1 MCGFFYAHRKV
12 ENMSSGAKVVSH
24 IIAEVTPGVTPETGT
39 WNTLRLTGN
48 ALTPTVNTVVSDEIT
63 DSRVSQG
70 SVATSTDIAG
80 DLAAEFSYGSFDELL
95 EAAFYGEWT
104 GNVLTIGDVRHTF
117 SIAKGYIDVGVYSL
131 FKGAHVS
138 TFALDIPSDG
148 KITATFNMACLDY
161 TDSATPIVTNPEAPT
176 TTPFLSNNNVG
187 TILVDGASLEG
198 VACVS
203 AMTINLDN
211 SLQAQRCI
219 GTEKL
224 GPGAQIAT
232 EAAITGTITL
242 AWSPRAWQIWKNTF
256 TRLPVAIQFPIKDSL
271 GNQYIFDF
279 PAVEVDG
286 ELPSGGKRDLIEVTL
301 NYTVAKL
308 APTIT
313 RVPFVPVS
321 SVSVSPATASIA
333 VAATR
338 QLTGS
343 ALPAEAAQSVT
354 WTSSAPAVAT
364 VSNSGLVTGVSA
376 GSAVI
381 TAKSASDATK
391 TATSAITVTA

>member
-1 MCGFFYAHRKV
+1 
-12 ENMSSGAKVVSH
+12 MSSGAKVVSH
-24 IIAEVTPGVTPETGT
+24 IIAEVTPGVTPAGA
-39 WNTLRLTGN
+39 WDTLRLTGN
-48 ALTPTVNTVVSDEIT
+48 ALTPTVNTAVSDEVT
-63 DSRVSQG
+63 DSRISQG
-70 SVATSTDIAG
+70 SVATSTDIGG
-80 DLAAEFSYGSFDELL
+80 DLTAELSYGSFDKLL
-95 EAAFYGEWT
+95 EAAFYGNWT
-104 GNVLTIGDVRHTF
+104 SNVLTVGDVRHTF
-117 SIAKGYIDVGVYSL
+117 SIAKGFMDVGVYSV

-161 TDSATPIVTNPEAPT
+161 ADSEAPIAVTPGAPT
-176 TTPFLSNNNVG
+176 TTPFLSNSNVG
-187 TILVDGASLEG
+187 SILVDGESLEG

-219 GTEKL
+219 GTTKL

-242 AWSPRAWQIWKNTF
+242 AWSKRAWEIWKNTF
-256 TRLPVAIQFPIKDSL
+256 TRLPVAIEFPITDSL
-271 GNQYIFDF
+271 GNKYEFDF

-313 RVPFVPVS
+313 RTPAPVI
-321 SVSVSPATASIA
+321 P
-333 VAATR
+333 
-338 QLTGS
+338 
-343 ALPAEAAQSVT
+343 
-354 WTSSAPAVAT
+354 
-364 VSNSGLVTGVSA
+364 
-376 GSAVI
+376 
-381 TAKSASDATK
+381 
-391 TATSAITVTA
+391 